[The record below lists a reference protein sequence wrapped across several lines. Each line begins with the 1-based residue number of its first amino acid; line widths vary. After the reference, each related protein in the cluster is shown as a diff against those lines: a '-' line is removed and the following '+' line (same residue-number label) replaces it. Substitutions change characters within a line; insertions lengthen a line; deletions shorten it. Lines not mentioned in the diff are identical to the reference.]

1 MFSPLF
7 DAFYRFTS
15 SAQEQFVMPEPEAY
29 PDRLLERL
37 VSGFEG
43 ENVETKV
50 EPVAFRALASP

>member
-1 MFSPLF
+1 
-7 DAFYRFTS
+7 
-15 SAQEQFVMPEPEAY
+15 MPEPEAY

-37 VSGFEG
+37 VSGFET